1 MPSTAAPS
9 VTRPR
14 SPWILAARPRTLS
27 LSVTPVAVGAA
38 LAWAEERKVAW
49 VAVTAAMI
57 ASMLIQIATN
67 LYNDAAD
74 AERGGDGDGRVGP
87 LRATAAGLLT
97 GAAVKR
103 GALLCF
109 ALAALA
115 GVYLVEVGGW
125 PILVLGLAS
134 IGSGWAY
141 TGGLRP
147 IAYSPLGEV
156 FVIAFFGIGA
166 VSGTYWLCTLHI
178 SVAAFEGGLACG
190 FFAAAV
196 LLVNNYRDLEN
207 DARAGRLTLPM
218 VIGARATNWL
228 YAAFMLLPFA
238 LLPLL
243 ARELLRGEVW
253 PALLAFAP
261 ALALIARFAREPRG
275 PVFNAVLTR
284 TAQVQLLFGFFL
296 SGGLILLP

>member
-1 MPSTAAPS
+1 M
-9 VTRPR
+9 
-14 SPWILAARPRTLS
+14 ARPRTLS
-27 LSVTPVAVGAA
+27 LSVTPVVVGAA

-49 VAVTAAMI
+49 IAVTAAMI
-57 ASMLIQIATN
+57 ASLLIQVATN

-97 GAAVKR
+97 GVAVKR

-109 ALAALA
+109 ALSALV

-125 PILVLGLAS
+125 PILMLGLAS

-141 TGGLRP
+141 TGGPRP

-166 VSGTYWLCTLHI
+166 VSGTYWLCALHV
-178 SVAAFEGGLACG
+178 SAAAFEGGLACG

-196 LLVNNYRDLEN
+196 LLVNNHRDLET
-207 DARAGRLTLPM
+207 DARAGRLTLPI
-218 VIGARATNWL
+218 VIGTRATNWL
-228 YAAFMLLPFA
+228 YATFMLLPFT

-253 PALLAFAP
+253 LALLALAP
-261 ALALIARFAREPRG
+261 AMALIARFAREPRG
-275 PVFNAVLTR
+275 PALNTILAR
-284 TAQVQLLFGFFL
+284 TAQAQLLFGLLL